1 MTRGRLNHACDAPA
15 PPLFPSDHAKAC
27 RPFAMRCLGSCRLWS
42 PRRLRITPPSTD
54 FFDPTLL
61 GDETM
66 QFMLP
71 LGQIVDVRQYLA
83 SHMRNR
89 ERYLKRASML
99 HPELARLA
107 HCTDR
112 KSQTGS
118 IIITVHYSAGS
129 VRCAALHMH
138 AKHRCRNAAGLIINP
153 RPRSLPAS
161 SKQSCKSSA
170 KPPRLHPAAQ
180 LPNGQS
186 LLPKQ
191 GSRSSNDQRPVAQT
205 SAVAV
210 GIAFF
215 SPSRHEKLNGSTS
228 CPTSSTKTEKKGSFK
243 SPQDDD
249 TFRCYHG
256 CLIV

>member
-1 MTRGRLNHACDAPA
+1 ML
-15 PPLFPSDHAKAC
+15 
-27 RPFAMRCLGSCRLWS
+27 CLGSCRLWS
-42 PRRLRITPPSTD
+42 PRSLRITPPSTD

-66 QFMLP
+66 HFMLP

-129 VRCAALHMH
+129 VRCAAH
-138 AKHRCRNAAGLIINP
+138 ACQTSLQKCRRADHQSTPSVPPPCQQQAIVQII
-153 RPRSLPAS
+153 RQA
-161 SKQSCKSSA
+161 
-170 KPPRLHPAAQ
+170 PRLYSAAQ

-191 GSRSSNDQRPVAQT
+191 GSRSSNNERPVAQT

-210 GIAFF
+210 SIA
-215 SPSRHEKLNGSTS
+215 SLVPLDTRNSMAALLARRHL
-228 CPTSSTKTEKKGSFK
+228 PKKKRKGRRNR
-243 SPQDDD
+243 PQDDD

>member
-1 MTRGRLNHACDAPA
+1 
-15 PPLFPSDHAKAC
+15 
-27 RPFAMRCLGSCRLWS
+27 
-42 PRRLRITPPSTD
+42 
-54 FFDPTLL
+54 
-61 GDETM
+61 
-66 QFMLP
+66 
-71 LGQIVDVRQYLA
+71 
-83 SHMRNR
+83 MRNH
-89 ERYLKRASML
+89 ERYLKRASLL
-99 HPELARLA
+99 HPEIERLA

-112 KSQTGS
+112 LSQAGS
-118 IIITVHYSAGS
+118 IINTLLGGE
-129 VRCAALHMH
+129 RALMHMH

-191 GSRSSNDQRPVAQT
+191 GSRSSNNERPVAQT

-210 GIAFF
+210 SIA
-215 SPSRHEKLNGSTS
+215 SLVPPDARNSMAALLARRHL
-228 CPTSSTKTEKKGSFK
+228 PKKKRKGRRNR
-243 SPQDDD
+243 PQDDD

-256 CLIV
+256 CLIAWCYFSNCYVGCPPSSGCYLPCAWCS